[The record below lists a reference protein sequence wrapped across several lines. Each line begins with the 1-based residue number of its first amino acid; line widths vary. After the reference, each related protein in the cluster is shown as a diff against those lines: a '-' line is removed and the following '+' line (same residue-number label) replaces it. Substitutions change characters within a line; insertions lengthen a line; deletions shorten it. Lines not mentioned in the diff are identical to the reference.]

1 MSRLR
6 NPRHELFALHLAE
19 GFSITDSY
27 IKAGFAEGGAKQSAY
42 RLNKVAAII
51 SRVRELQK
59 EVDART
65 QDQVSESVDKQV
77 QTKAGRIGKL
87 AGELLATD
95 IVIGER
101 ATWPDHQ
108 DVPGGKTGR
117 VVTGWTSRGTIRTID
132 EKGRTTLTPDY
143 VKTHEVDLRLIER
156 RQSLLDQ
163 IATELGQKLDKKQQ
177 VPMTVDELKALPA
190 FEEFLKQAFE
200 QATKEG
206 IAEEPAGDSG
216 EPN

>member
-1 MSRLR
+1 MSRLH
-6 NPRHELFALHLAE
+6 NPRHELFSLHIAE
-19 GFSITDSY
+19 GFSITESY
-27 IKAGFAEGGAKQSAY
+27 IKAGFSPNGAKQSAY
-42 RLNKVAAII
+42 KLNKVAAII

-59 EVDART
+59 EVNART
-65 QDQVSESVDKQV
+65 EEQVSESVDKQV
-77 QTKAGRIGKL
+77 QTRAGRISKL
-87 AGELLATD
+87 ASELLATD
-95 IVIGER
+95 QVIRER
-101 ATWPDHQ
+101 AVWPEHQ

-117 VVTGWTSRGTIRTID
+117 VVTSYQQKGTIKTTDGRVTTI
-132 EKGRTTLTPDY
+132 TPEY
-143 VKTHEVDLRLIER
+143 YKTHEVDLKLIER

-206 IAEEPAGDSG
+206 LTDDPEDPKG